1 MAAGVL
7 WELVEWTAGLVLGA
21 RVNSGLD
28 DAMTDLVANGAGAL
42 VAAFLALAVRS
53 RRGGKPA

>member
-1 MAAGVL
+1 
-7 WELVEWTAGLVLGA
+7 
-21 RVNSGLD
+21 
-28 DAMTDLVANGAGAL
+28 MTDLVANGAGAL